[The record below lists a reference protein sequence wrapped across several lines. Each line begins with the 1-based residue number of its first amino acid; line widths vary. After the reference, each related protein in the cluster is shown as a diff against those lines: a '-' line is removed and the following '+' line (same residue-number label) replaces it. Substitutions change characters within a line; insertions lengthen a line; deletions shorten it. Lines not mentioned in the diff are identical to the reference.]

1 MIRHIFMAAM
11 KPTVD
16 ARRVDEA
23 IAELQALEGNIH
35 GMSGLVVKK
44 NLGWFNGKIHL
55 ALTADFQDKA
65 AWESFIN
72 HPQHAAIAE
81 KYMPLYD
88 TASITTAQIEL

>member
-1 MIRHIFMAAM
+1 MVRHIFMVAM

-16 ARRVDEA
+16 AHRVDEA
-23 IAELQALEGNIH
+23 IAELQALEGKIH
-35 GMSGLVVKK
+35 GMRGLVVKK
-44 NLGWFNGKIHL
+44 NLGWFNRKIHL

-88 TASITTAQIEL
+88 AASMATAQIEL